1 MSNADPELRLLSA
14 LGLAMKAGKVRSGE
28 LAAEKALKSG
38 KAALAV
44 LDSGASAST
53 QKRWAD
59 ACAYA
64 GVPLITVGGVGRA
77 IGREAHMIAC
87 IADIGFAQMI
97 LRAHKDIDS

>member
-1 MSNADPELRLLSA
+1 MNNADANARISSA

-38 KAALAV
+38 KAALV
-44 LDSGASAST
+44 VIDASASEAT

-64 GVPLITVGGVGRA
+64 GVTLITACDPGRA
-77 IGREAHMIAC
+77 IGREAHMVAC
-87 IADIGFAQMI
+87 IADNGFAQMI
-97 LRAHKDIDS
+97 LRAHKDIRS

>member
-1 MSNADPELRLLSA
+1 MNKADARMRMHSA

-38 KAALAV
+38 KAALVAI
-44 LDSGASAST
+44 DSTASAST

-64 GVPLITVGGVGRA
+64 GVRIITADEVGSA
-77 IGREAHMIAC
+77 IGRDAHMVAC
-87 IADIGFAQMI
+87 IVDNGFAQMI
-97 LRAHKDIDS
+97 LRAHQDIES